1 MIRFTPL
8 DWFWV
13 LTFVILMVGCGVL
26 FYRLG
31 KRSQADFFLAGRGLP
46 WWLPA
51 SSVFA
56 THTATDT
63 PMWITG
69 VIYAQGLRGV
79 WLATLF
85 PAWCAVSAIIS
96 SRIFRRSLAY
106 SQAEL
111 QSLRFG
117 GLGSELMR
125 GWMTGWAIF
134 LNMFIL
140 GWVGMAMGK
149 VCRLAFGWPD
159 WWGLVLFSSVCA
171 IYVLAAGFWGVV
183 ITDFQQGVI
192 AFASIVAVS
201 IWGIV
206 AAGGPGA
213 ISARLHEMGEGWRL
227 DMFSFT
233 GWFSGDFPVAWFLTM
248 VVFAFLG
255 GVGMATTIDWYAE
268 AQRIQSARTVR
279 DASYGLWVGTALILI
294 RDSLWA
300 IAALGFY
307 VLYPGITDQTQ
318 YEVGWFRI
326 GFEYLPAGM
335 VGFFFATILAIHF
348 STISSHL
355 NLGAL
360 YATRD
365 LYQHYVNP
373 QASEQRL
380 VWVGRLSTLGLLLG
394 SFLLGAMM
402 EEITKWLIFA
412 LWLMAAGVW
421 LPNILQVV
429 WWRFNA
435 WGYLAAW
442 IANLGAS
449 WLVVWVLPEYG
460 IIPELPQYLQF
471 WTLMGLGAIV
481 FLPVTLLT
489 RPENMG
495 HLVKFYV
502 MTRPVGWWA
511 PVRREAERRGLL
523 PPEPKPEP
531 RETPRLIRRVWS
543 PEAAD
548 AWSREDWIA
557 AALSMLGYLLI
568 IVGGTLA
575 LLGSVAG
582 YVTLALGLGTS
593 ALMYWVIDPKLR
605 AVSADYER
613 KQQRYLERL
622 ESVTRWEEKS

>member
-1 MIRFTPL
+1 MITLTPL
-8 DWFWV
+8 DWFWILAFIV
-13 LTFVILMVGCGVL
+13 LMIGCGIV

-51 SSVFA
+51 ASVFA

-63 PMWITG
+63 PMWVAG
-69 VIYAQGLRGV
+69 VIYEKGLSGIWFV
-79 WLATLF
+79 TLF
-85 PAWCAVSAIIS
+85 SAWCAISAIVS

-106 SQAEL
+106 SQAEW

-117 GLGSELMR
+117 ELGSELMR

-149 VCRLAFGWPD
+149 VCQLIWGWPT
-159 WWGLVLFSSVCA
+159 WYGLVLFSSVCA
-171 IYVLAAGFWGVV
+171 VYVLAAGYWGVI

-192 AFASIVAVS
+192 AFASIVMVS

-206 AAGGPGA
+206 AAGGPA
-213 ISARLHEMGEGWRL
+213 QIIAKLHSTGQSWRL
-227 DMFSFT
+227 DIFHFT
-233 GWFSGDFPVAWFLTM
+233 GMFSGDFPIAWFITM
-248 VVFAFLG
+248 LLFAILG

-268 AQRIQSARTVR
+268 AQRIQSAKTVR
-279 DASYGLWVGTALILI
+279 DASYGLWTGTALILV

-300 IAALGFY
+300 IAILGFFT
-307 VLYPGITDQTQ
+307 LYPNIQDRAV
-318 YEVGWFRI
+318 YEIGWFQM
-326 GFEYLPAGM
+326 GFLYLPVGM

-373 QASEQRL
+373 QASEKRL

-394 SFLLGAMM
+394 SFLMGSMM
-402 EEITKWLIFA
+402 QEITRWLIFA

-421 LPNILQVV
+421 LPNLLQVV

-435 WGYLAAW
+435 WGFLAAW
-442 IANLGAS
+442 IANLGTS
-449 WLVVWVLPEYG
+449 WLVVWVLPAYG
-460 IIPELPQYLQF
+460 VLPQLPDYIQF
-471 WTLMGLGAIV
+471 WLLMALGTIV
-481 FLPVTLLT
+481 FLPITLLT
-489 RPENMG
+489 PPENMD

-502 MTRPVGWWA
+502 MTRPVGWWG

-523 PPEPKPEP
+523 EPKPKRDP
-531 RETPRLIRRVWS
+531 ALGFIRRRWTPDS
-543 PEAAD
+543 ANR
-548 AWSREDWIA
+548 WSREDFIA
-557 AALSMLGYLLI
+557 AVFSALGYLFI
-568 IVGGTLA
+568 IVGGTLS
-575 LLGSVAG
+575 LLGSKIG
-582 YVTLALGLGTS
+582 YVTLGLGIASS
-593 ALMYWVIDPKLR
+593 AFMYWVIDPKLR
-605 AVSADYER
+605 AVSADYEE
-613 KQQRYLERL
+613 QQKKHLERL
-622 ESVTRWEEKS
+622 ESITRWEKQ